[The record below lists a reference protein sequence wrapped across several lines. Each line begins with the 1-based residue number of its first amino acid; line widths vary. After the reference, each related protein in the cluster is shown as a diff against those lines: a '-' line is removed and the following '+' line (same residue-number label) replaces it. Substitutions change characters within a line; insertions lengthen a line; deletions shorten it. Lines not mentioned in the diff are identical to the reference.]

1 MSGGV
6 TETTFVGRHAET
18 EQVIRL
24 VRRARLVTLT
34 GPGGVGKTRLAHRVA
49 EVIGVETPGGFRI
62 VDLSSLTD
70 PHELPR
76 TVAAVLGFAPG
87 DGSVPP
93 TPEALAARLDPRGSL
108 LVLDTCEHLAEPV
121 ARLTVALLGAAPRL
135 RVLTTS
141 RRPLGPPGEHVYPVP
156 PMRTEDAVALLRD
169 RAAIDPAPFPAPGLD
184 PDPGS
189 SPGPGQRPDL
199 GPGLGQRSV
208 PGQGSVPGPDSGQR
222 SDLGSDLGPVPGQ
235 GTGSTPDPY
244 PDPDPDELVALCER
258 LDRIPLA
265 VELAA
270 VRLRAA
276 SPALSPALLAR
287 SLDDRYAVLTGGGGP
302 VRHQSMRAAMGRS
315 HELCSPA
322 ERLLWAR
329 LSVFPAGFDLEA
341 AERVCAG
348 EPLPAGEVLD
358 ALTGLADQSLV
369 RREEHPAGT
378 RLRMLDTVREF
389 GAEWLLRLG
398 ETDDLRSRHRD
409 HYLRLA
415 GRCAAEW
422 PERQAEWAGRMRA
435 ERHNLHAALDLCLAD
450 PARSRSG
457 AALAGSLWFLWIC
470 CGLPDEGRHCLDAA
484 LRMHAEPGPER
495 FRVLWARSWVA
506 LRQGDPQTAGRLL
519 DLLRAEDRE
528 GRATGHALQI
538 EGLIALVRREFVRAA
553 RLLGRAAD
561 GHATGGA
568 EDPGDPRRGSGAG
581 SPGGAEDSAD
591 RGGRED
597 RRGGMSPEP
606 PACHALAAL
615 SLLAAGRAGEAAETL
630 ARDRRPRDDPGGEWS
645 RVQTEYALAW
655 IERIGN
661 RGRTA
666 ARHARTALAGAW
678 RLGDPLL
685 TVACL
690 ELVAWTA
697 TTPTPPGAA
706 GNAEAEAAGGR
717 VAAGLLGAARAARDS
732 RGARADGWPV
742 DAMIRRRAAAEA
754 VRVLGG
760 AGFDTRFTEGM
771 AFDLAFAVDYALG
784 EKNP

>member
-18 EQVIRL
+18 EQVTRL

-49 EVIGVETPGGFRI
+49 EMIGAETPGGFRI

-76 TVAAVLGFAPG
+76 TVAAVLGPAPG
-87 DGSVPP
+87 DESLPP
-93 TPEALAARLDPRGSL
+93 VPEALAARLDPRGSL

-135 RVLTTS
+135 RVLATS

-169 RAAIDPAPFPAPGLD
+169 RAAIGPAPASFPAPGLN
-184 PDPGS
+184 
-189 SPGPGQRPDL
+189 
-199 GPGLGQRSV
+199 
-208 PGQGSVPGPDSGQR
+208 PDSGQ
-222 SDLGSDLGPVPGQ
+222 GSGSGQDQGPGSSQ
-235 GTGSTPDPY
+235 GTGSTPDP
-244 PDPDPDELVALCER
+244 DGLAALCER

-276 SPALSPALLAR
+276 PPAFSPALLAR

-315 HELCSPA
+315 HELCGPA

-348 EPLPAGEVLD
+348 GPLPAGAVLD

-369 RREEHPAGT
+369 RREEHPAGA

-398 ETDDLRSRHRD
+398 ETGDLRGRHRD

-422 PERQAEWAGRMRA
+422 PERQVEWAGRMRA
-435 ERHNLHAALDLCLAD
+435 ERHNLRAALDLCLAD
-450 PARSRSG
+450 PARSRAG
-457 AALAGSLWFLWIC
+457 ATLAGSLWFLWIC

-528 GRATGHALQI
+528 GHATGHALQI

-553 RLLGRAAD
+553 RLFGRAA
-561 GHATGGA
+561 GGCATGGA
-568 EDPGDPRRGSGAG
+568 EG
-581 SPGGAEDSAD
+581 PGGVEGPGGP
-591 RGGRED
+591 GGRG
-597 RRGGMSPEP
+597 GGMSPEP

-645 RVQTEYALAW
+645 HAQTEYALAW

-685 TVACL
+685 TAACL

-697 TTPTPPGAA
+697 TTPPGAA

-717 VAAGLLGAARAARDS
+717 VAAGLLGAAQAARDS
-732 RGARADGWPV
+732 RGARAAGWPV
-742 DAMIRRRAAAEA
+742 DAMIRGWAAAEA

>member
-18 EQVIRL
+18 EQVTRL

-49 EVIGVETPGGFRI
+49 EVVGAETPGGFRI

-76 TVAAVLGFAPG
+76 TVAAVLGAAPG

-93 TPEALAARLDPRGSL
+93 APEALAARLDPRGSL

-135 RVLTTS
+135 RVLATS

-169 RAAIDPAPFPAPGLD
+169 RAAIGPAPASFPAPEPDSALDPGSDADPDLGSDPDPD
-184 PDPGS
+184 PDPGFDA
-189 SPGPGQRPDL
+189 G
-199 GPGLGQRSV
+199 
-208 PGQGSVPGPDSGQR
+208 
-222 SDLGSDLGPVPGQ
+222 PGQ
-235 GTGSTPDPY
+235 GTGPT
-244 PDPDPDELVALCER
+244 PDPDPDGLAALCER

-276 SPALSPALLAR
+276 SPAFSPALLAR

-315 HELCSPA
+315 HELCGPA

-348 EPLPAGEVLD
+348 GPLPAGAVLD

-369 RREEHPAGT
+369 WREEHPAGA

-398 ETDDLRSRHRD
+398 ETGDLRGRHRD

-415 GRCAAEW
+415 GHCAAEW

-435 ERHNLHAALDLCLAD
+435 ERHNLRAALDLCLAD
-450 PARSRSG
+450 PARSRAG

-470 CGLPDEGRHCLDAA
+470 CGLPDEGRHCLDTA
-484 LRMHAEPGPER
+484 LRVHAEPGPER

-519 DLLRAEDRE
+519 GLLRAEDRE
-528 GRATGHALQI
+528 GHATGHALQI

-561 GHATGGA
+561 GHAAGGA
-568 EDPGDPRRGSGAG
+568 EG
-581 SPGGAEDSAD
+581 PGG
-591 RGGRED
+591 RG
-597 RRGGMSPEP
+597 GGMSPEP
-606 PACHALAAL
+606 PACRPLAAL
-615 SLLAAGRAGEAAETL
+615 SLLAAGRTGEAAETL

-645 RVQTEYALAW
+645 RAHTEYALAW

-685 TVACL
+685 TAACL

-697 TTPTPPGAA
+697 TAPPDAA
-706 GNAEAEAAGGR
+706 GNAGAAAGGR
-717 VAAGLLGAARAARDS
+717 VAAGLLGAARSA
-732 RGARADGWPV
+732 RGARAAGWPV
-742 DAMIRRRAAAEA
+742 DAMIRRWAAAEA

>member
-18 EQVIRL
+18 EQVTRL

-49 EVIGVETPGGFRI
+49 EMIGVEIPGGFRI

-70 PHELPR
+70 PHELPL
-76 TVAAVLGFAPG
+76 TVAAVLGPAPG
-87 DGSVPP
+87 DGSAPP
-93 TPEALAARLDPRGSL
+93 VPEALAARLDPRGSL

-135 RVLTTS
+135 RVLATS
-141 RRPLGPPGEHVYPVP
+141 RRSLGPPGEHVYPVP

-169 RAAIDPAPFPAPGLD
+169 RAAIGPAPAPFP
-184 PDPGS
+184 
-189 SPGPGQRPDL
+189 
-199 GPGLGQRSV
+199 
-208 PGQGSVPGPDSGQR
+208 GPDS
-222 SDLGSDLGPVPGQ
+222 DPGPCAGQ
-235 GTGSTPDPY
+235 GTGPTPTPN
-244 PDPDPDELVALCER
+244 PDPDGLAALCER

-276 SPALSPALLAR
+276 SPAFSPALLTR

-315 HELCSPA
+315 HELCGPA

-348 EPLPAGEVLD
+348 GPLPAGAVLD

-369 RREEHPAGT
+369 RREEHPAGA

-398 ETDDLRSRHRD
+398 ETGDLRGRHRD
-409 HYLRLA
+409 HYLHLA

-422 PERQAEWAGRMRA
+422 PGRQAEWAGRMRA
-435 ERHNLHAALDLCLAD
+435 ERHNLRAALDLCLAD
-450 PARSRSG
+450 PARSRAG

-528 GRATGHALQI
+528 GHATGHALQI
-538 EGLIALVRREFVRAA
+538 EGLIALIRREFVRAA
-553 RLLGRAAD
+553 GLLGRAAD
-561 GHATGGA
+561 RHATGGA
-568 EDPGDPRRGSGAG
+568 EDPGG
-581 SPGGAEDSAD
+581 
-591 RGGRED
+591 RGGLG
-597 RRGGMSPEP
+597 GGMSPEP

-645 RVQTEYALAW
+645 RAQTEYALAW
-655 IERIGN
+655 IERVGN

-666 ARHARTALAGAW
+666 VRHARTALAGAW

-685 TVACL
+685 TAACL
-690 ELVAWTA
+690 EMVAWTA
-697 TTPTPPGAA
+697 TTPPGAA

-732 RGARADGWPV
+732 RGVRAAGWPV
-742 DAMIRRRAAAEA
+742 DAMIRRWAAAEA